1 MTYEYFPLR
10 MTPFGGSLWT
20 AVTDTRA
27 AEIAEKDVR
36 FGLGINPA
44 SGESDSDQNIILS
57 DLAVDDIIAEK
68 ARLDDYLQNVSN
80 LSPFHRVKINI
91 SNAHDTISSSSV
103 VIEAGKRFL
112 LIAAQ
117 LAITATEATNVLVLL
132 SLWVINGHEN
142 KVILLQFRW
151 NEQ

>member
-1 MTYEYFPLR
+1 